1 MAITLFNSQTASNIL
16 CNQSYNIVYIHIFK
30 VTDFGTN
37 WKPIC
42 DFLLVINTNLHPIM
56 HHFQVIAV
64 SVFKLSELL
73 LWTELL

>member
-37 WKPIC
+37 
-42 DFLLVINTNLHPIM
+42 
-56 HHFQVIAV
+56 
-64 SVFKLSELL
+64 
-73 LWTELL
+73 